1 MAPINDLAEN
11 FRFMYIVGMNPPDFK
26 ESKAIIYAPL
36 AGISDSPS
44 RKIARRFGADVTVS
58 ELISAEGVI
67 RNGKGTLDLARFDDE
82 ERPFGLQIFGG
93 NPDSM
98 ALAAKILSELEPDLI
113 DINFGCPAR
122 KIVGKNGGSSILKDL
137 KLMEKIIRNVVRI
150 TEIPVTVKMR
160 SGWKEKAP
168 IYLEAGKIIENCGA
182 AAVTLHPRSKAQGFD
197 GKADWSQILNLKQ
210 ALNIPVI
217 GNGDITSPED
227 ACRMFDQTG
236 CDAIMIG
243 RASIGNPWIFR
254 NIKEFLKTGIV
265 PPPPAAR
272 QRIELALEHFEMN
285 IEYYG
290 LPSGVYSMR
299 SRFCRYVKGL
309 PEASRIRGELVSME
323 SPAEIEDLLYKYLK
337 EIEEQFD
344 GCNITASTGVLTD

>member
-1 MAPINDLAEN
+1 
-11 FRFMYIVGMNPPDFK
+11 MNRPDFK

-67 RNGKGTLDLARFDDE
+67 RNGKGTLDLARFDDD

-98 ALAAKILSELEPDLI
+98 AMAAKILGELEPDLI

-137 KLMEKIIRNVVRI
+137 KLMERIIRNVVGN

-168 IYLEAGKIIENCGA
+168 IYLEAGRIAENCGA
-182 AAVTLHPRSKAQGFD
+182 AAVTLHPRSRTQGFD
-197 GKADWSQILNLKQ
+197 GKADWSQISKLKQ
-210 ALNIPVI
+210 ALKIPVI
-217 GNGDITSPED
+217 GNGDISSPED
-227 ACRMFDQTG
+227 ARRMFDQTG

-265 PPPPAAR
+265 PPPPTAR
-272 QRIELALEHFEMN
+272 QRIELALEHLKMN
-285 IEYYG
+285 IDYYG
-290 LPSGVYSMR
+290 LPSGVYRMR
-299 SRFCRYVKGL
+299 SRFCWYVKGL
-309 PEASRIRGELVSME
+309 PEASRIRGKLVSLE
-323 SPAEIEDLLYKYLK
+323 SPAEIEDLLYKYLD

-344 GCNITASTGVLTD
+344 GCNTTASAGILND